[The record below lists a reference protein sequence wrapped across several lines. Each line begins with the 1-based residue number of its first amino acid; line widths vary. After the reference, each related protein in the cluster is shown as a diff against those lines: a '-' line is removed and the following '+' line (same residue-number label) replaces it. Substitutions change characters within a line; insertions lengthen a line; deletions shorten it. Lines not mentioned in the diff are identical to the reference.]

1 MLNQP
6 LGRHVVI
13 DSTEAPV
20 ATVIVLAWRL
30 VDELL
35 DALEGLA
42 RSTSGSPFNVTVVL
56 NGADAGVRRAV
67 LEQVTGANVV
77 DAVVNLGFAGG
88 CDLGAAESRGEFLAF
103 LNDDATPEPE
113 WLDNLIKCA
122 RHRPDAGA
130 ITSRVYNPDGTVQ
143 EAGARILAGPGG
155 IGMGFGTQV
164 LPD

>member
-1 MLNQP
+1 M
-6 LGRHVVI
+6 
-13 DSTEAPV
+13 
-20 ATVIVLAWRL
+20 
-30 VDELL
+30 
-35 DALEGLA
+35 
-42 RSTSGSPFNVTVVL
+42 
-56 NGADAGVRRAV
+56 
-67 LEQVTGANVV
+67 
-77 DAVVNLGFAGG
+77 
-88 CDLGAAESRGEFLAF
+88 AF

-164 LPD
+164 LPTELSEPRNVDYGGLEPCWSDVSCSWN